1 MTFNERNVILKNEDY
16 VGKVRIAFCDWLN
29 YWVTTGVDSIEDE
42 QIRNNTSLLI
52 TLALSN
58 PEVYINKLAVLAI
71 SEQAVKEA
79 VEITDINV
87 STAVTHLLATALPY
101 LL

>member
-1 MTFNERNVILKNEDY
+1 MTFNERNTILKSEDY
-16 VGKVRIAFCDWLN
+16 IGKVRIAFCDWLQ
-29 YWVTTGVDSIEDE
+29 YWATTGTDSIEDE
-42 QIRNNTSLLI
+42 QVKSNTSLLI

-58 PEVYINKLAVLAI
+58 PEVYVTKLANIVI

-79 VEITDINV
+79 VEITDANV
-87 STAVTHLLATALPY
+87 STAVTHVLATALPY